1 MSNACNRLFCS
12 CGVTDGVMS
21 DANWV
26 PDEGHASILKL
37 TLQYMLVQSDS
48 NSGKIYLFGAWPKGW
63 DANFVLH
70 TEGATVIEVCCEAG
84 VLKKLTVTPQ
94 SRRKDL
100 VFVQDYC
107 RPSHL

>member
-1 MSNACNRLFCS
+1 MRLC
-12 CGVTDGVMS
+12 TDGVMS

-37 TLQYMLVQSDS
+37 TLQYMLLQSDS
-48 NSGKIYLFGAWPKGW
+48 SSGKIHLFGAWPEGW
-63 DANFVLH
+63 DVDFVLH
-70 TEGATVIEVCCEAG
+70 AEGATVVEIACEG
-84 VLKKLTVTPQ
+84 GKLTKLRVSPE

-107 RPSHL
+107 RPSDV